1 MNNFRRFYSRFF
13 KSEKTDCTAHFKF
26 GQEQVSLTCNI
37 LTGDTFTGKT
47 NFFFIPPM
55 QGERAEFVKSKFI
68 CVKRHG
74 VGAAICRPLFG
85 YQHGRII
92 SAPTSDGAVINF
104 DEQLFCPSLA
114 LEVRSRSTSDPVQ
127 RDGAVFTRF

>member
-1 MNNFRRFYSRFF
+1 M
-13 KSEKTDCTAHFKF
+13 
-26 GQEQVSLTCNI
+26 LI
-37 LTGDTFTGKT
+37 GDTFTSKLT
-47 NFFFIPPM
+47 FSLFRLCKAREQNLLS
-55 QGERAEFVKSKFI
+55 SKFI

-114 LEVRSRSTSDPVQ
+114 SAAGGSRAKRSYPRVGFNRAIFPDTAQNSLSI
-127 RDGAVFTRF
+127 RLY